1 MAPKIGLFFGSST
14 GCGEGVANLFKQI
27 VEGTGKAEVDVQVVS
42 ADSCKIMENYDLLV
56 FGAST
61 WNIGELQDDWALKL
75 PELDTVNFTG
85 RKVALYGCGDQYG
98 YSNSFVDALGI
109 IVEKI
114 VPRGATIVG
123 WWPDNEYEYEFSRG
137 AFDKVFMGLPVDN
150 DNQPE
155 QTEQRV
161 VNWTYWIMEEFGLMT
176 EEELQAAA
184 A

>member
-1 MAPKIGLFFGSST
+1 MCRSFRPIVARSWRITTCWSS
-14 GCGEGVANLFKQI
+14 VRPL
-27 VEGTGKAEVDVQVVS
+27 GTS
-42 ADSCKIMENYDLLV
+42 ENCR
-56 FGAST
+56 T
-61 WNIGELQDDWALKL
+61 IWALKL

-109 IVEKI
+109 IAEKI
-114 VPRGATIVG
+114 VPRGASIVG
-123 WWPDNEYEYEFSRG
+123 WWPDGEYEYEFSRG

-150 DNQPE
+150 DNQPD

-161 VNWTYWIMEEFGLMT
+161 VNWTYWILEEFGLMT
-176 EEELQAAA
+176 EEELQTAAA